1 VAVRDHL
8 HRCAGA
14 GSAASRLDQRL
25 RSLAGAR

>member
-14 GSAASRLDQRL
+14 ESAASRLDERL
-25 RSLAGAR
+25 RSLAERG